1 MNIFTNNPDFYPTP
15 REVIEKMMLNEYVA
29 GKTVLEPSAGKGD
42 IVEWLQE
49 QGANV
54 IACENDPNIRKLL
67 NGKCDIIA
75 DDFLTVTSEQVSHVD
90 YIVMNPP
97 FSHGAEHI
105 LHAWEIAPPGC
116 TVVALCNSSNIIN
129 DWYNNSYNSKL
140 SETIKLYGQDES
152 LFHCFDTAER
162 KTDVSVSL
170 VKLYK
175 EGEGED
181 EWANYF
187 FSQVDDD
194 EQQMQRNGIMHYNVV
209 RDIVNR
215 YKSAVQ
221 LFDSTLEAAKKINE
235 LAKFPDYPPH
245 IPIRF
250 SVEKLKSDGY
260 YYEEDN
266 RISREQYKRELKKYY
281 WRVVFDKL
289 NMEKYATKK
298 LKEQINKFVE
308 HQIHV
313 PFTMYNI
320 YRVIDL
326 VIQTTGQRMQ
336 AALVEAF
343 ETICSLSAENSTAG
357 EKWKTNANY
366 MVNKRFICGWITKV
380 DWNGQME
387 VLYNSN
393 CTTAIS
399 DLCKALCFI
408 TGVKYNDIPDLYGY
422 VRDNPP
428 QWGKWFN
435 WGFFRV
441 RGYKKGT
448 MHFEFLDE
456 NVWMK
461 FNMEV
466 AKLKGWELPKK
477 SEKPK
482 RSSAAETVT
491 PEVVAEPVP
500 PAPEIITMPA

>member
-49 QGANV
+49 QGATV

-116 TVVALCNSSNIIN
+116 TIVALCNDSNLEHWRSSTFNE
-129 DWYNNSYNSKL
+129 KL
-140 SETIKLYGQDES
+140 KETITLYGQDEYLGS
-152 LFHCFDTAER
+152 CFENSER
-162 KTDVSVSL
+162 KTDVIVSL
-170 VKLYK
+170 IKLYK

-181 EWANYF
+181 EWSNYF
-187 FSQVDDD
+187 FSEVDDD
-194 EQQMQRNGIMHYNVV
+194 EQQTQRNGIMHYNVV

-221 LFDSTLEAAKKINE
+221 LFDETLAAANKINE
-235 LAKFPDYPPH
+235 LAAVPDAYRNLPIKFCVK
-245 IPIRF
+245 R
-250 SVEKLKSDGY
+250 VQSDGY
-260 YYEEDN
+260 TYYESEV
-266 RISREQYKRELKKYY
+266 SYEQYKRDLKKYY
-281 WRVVFDKL
+281 WKVLFDKL
-289 NMEKYATKK
+289 NLEKHSTRK
-298 LKEQINKFVE
+298 LKKQINKFIE
-308 HQIHV
+308 HQSHV

-320 YRVIDL
+320 YRVIDM

-336 AALVEAF
+336 SALIEAF
-343 ETICSLSAENSTAG
+343 DNICSLSAENSTAG
-357 EKWKTNANY
+357 AKWKTNANY
-366 MVNKRFICGWITKV
+366 MVNKRFISDWIT
-380 DWNGQME
+380 E
-387 VLYNSN
+387 VGWHGEMRIRDSSN
-393 CTTAIS
+393 YEKIE
-399 DLCKALCFI
+399 DLVKALCYI
-408 TGVKYNDIPDLYGY
+408 TGIKYEKIESLDRY
-422 VRDNPP
+422 VSNNNKP
-428 QWGKWFN
+428 WGKWFY
-435 WGFFRV
+435 WAFFRV